1 MSTENGTF
9 NNNDRQ
15 RNFNQIRGVITEFLP
30 GEKFCSI
37 TLELGH
43 EKKRFV
49 NLVVKKTDNQGVIT
63 YDQIM
68 SKFKL
73 GDKVS
78 VKFYVTS
85 KKNSQGHW
93 SSMITALDAEAC
105 K

>member
-1 MSTENGTF
+1 MVSEKKDF

-15 RNFNQIRGVITEFLP
+15 KNFNQIRGVITELLP
-30 GEKFCSI
+30 GEKFCSV

-49 NLVVKKTDNQGVIT
+49 NMVVKKTEYQSIT
-63 YDQIM
+63 
-68 SKFKL
+68 SPFKI

-78 VKFYVTS
+78 VKFYITS
-85 KKNSQGHW
+85 KKNTSGHW
-93 SSMITALDAEAC
+93 STMATILEIEST